1 MNLHNA
7 KKALLIGC
15 LTLLFSPA
23 HADTKAAIYI
33 TVNASDKMRLAAHE
47 VCRYFYLVTGTLP
60 EFRTGRP
67 GAELPDVVFI
77 LATSAGTF
85 SLFPPGVTVP
95 EAARPLG
102 KDRYWIKTDAYRN
115 KKIHL
120 IVGGD
125 ENGVLYGAYAFAEQ
139 LGVRFYLE
147 GDVVPD
153 RHTPAW
159 RVSVEEKTGAPL
171 FDVRGIQPFH
181 DFPEGPDWWTS
192 DDYKAVFSQLVRL
205 KMNFF
210 GLHTYPE
217 GGIGPEPLV
226 WIGTR
231 EELGSSGNV
240 KSSYPSR
247 HFTNVNGT
255 WGFKKRQTSAYSNR
269 MGDLFDEDIFGTSY
283 MKGID
288 GWPAGAGRENALFDT
303 VSGFFSGVFA
313 YAKDLGIRTCVG
325 TETPLVVPARVRERL
340 SARGIRA
347 EDSSATQLLYEGMFE
362 WVKKHYPVDY
372 YWFWTP
378 EDWTW
383 RENTP
388 EELRKTRVDLGSAM
402 RAARNVGAPFTL
414 ATCGWVLGPV
424 NDRSYFDRFLPKS
437 WPMSCINRYVGFEPI
452 EEGFARTEG
461 RPLWAIPWLE
471 DDPGLSLPQLWAG
484 RMRRD
489 AVDAAA
495 YGCTGL
501 IGIHWR
507 TRILGPN
514 VSALAS
520 AAWEQPWNPHRGVR
534 STPASASE
542 RKKTMNLDF
551 PVGDFY
557 RDWAQCTFGG
567 DSSDVIAAIFSKMD
581 GGPVFSPN
589 AGYRTW
595 LPRPADWMDGPG
607 GIKPDTLG
615 WERRRNDFLFV
626 DELEAL
632 RRTIVSDGARDR
644 FDYWLNVFRYL
655 RNVGRFSCT
664 GGELQRLSDAVEK
677 EPADRRATYWDR
689 FVSLRKQ
696 QIGEL
701 EEVFTVLLGTI
712 STKGDLGTV
721 ANWQQHIRDVSL
733 ERPAARIEN
742 LMGKRLPDECR
753 PADRLL
759 DVRRMIIPTVRN
771 TLRKGESL
779 NLEALFYGPSPE
791 RVSVKWRRLG
801 RGEFQKM
808 DFKHVA
814 RNVYSVSIPA
824 GRITGDFE
832 YSVEA
837 SGKAAGHHLFPPTA
851 PEMCQTVVVF

>member
-1 MNLHNA
+1 MNLHNL
-7 KKALLIGC
+7 KNALLVGC
-15 LTLLFSPA
+15 LALLFSPA
-23 HADTKAAIYI
+23 HAETKAAIYI
-33 TVNASDKMRLAAHE
+33 TVNPSAKTRLAAHE

-67 GAELPDVVFI
+67 GADMPDVSFI
-77 LATSAGTF
+77 VTTAAGSF
-85 SLFPPGVTVP
+85 SLFPPGLNVP
-95 EAARPLG
+95 ESARRLLKESYWVKTVAQGG
-102 KDRYWIKTDAYRN
+102 KT
-115 KKIHL
+115 IHL
-120 IVGGD
+120 IMGGN
-125 ENGVLYGAYAFAEQ
+125 ENGLLYGAFAFAEQ
-139 LGVRFYLE
+139 LGVRFYLD

-153 RHTPAW
+153 RHVPAS
-159 RVSVEEKTGAPL
+159 RISVGEKTGAPL
-171 FDVRGIQPFH
+171 FDIRGIQPFH
-181 DFPEGPDWWTS
+181 DFPEGPDWWTG
-192 DDYKAVFSQLVRL
+192 DDYKAVFSQVVRL

-217 GGIGPEPLV
+217 GGVGPEPLV
-226 WIGTR
+226 WIGR
-231 EELGSSGNV
+231 GEDLGAGGNV
-240 KSSYPSR
+240 KAAYPAR

-255 WGFKKRQTSAYSNR
+255 WGFRRRMTSAYSNR

-283 MKGID
+283 MRGID
-288 GWPAGAGRENALFDT
+288 GWPAGVERENALFDT
-303 VSGFFSGVFA
+303 VAGFYSDVFA
-313 YAKDLGIRTCVG
+313 YARDLGIKTCVG
-325 TETPLVVPARVRERL
+325 TETPLVIPARVNDRL
-340 SARGIRA
+340 VAKGMRPGDSA
-347 EDSSATQLLYEGMFE
+347 ATQFLYEGMFE

-388 EELRKTRVDLGSAM
+388 EELRQTRADLESAM

-514 VSALAS
+514 ISALAS
-520 AAWEQPWNPHRGVR
+520 AAWEQPWNTSLGVR

-557 RDWAQCTFGG
+557 RDWAKSNFGG
-567 DSSDVIAAIFSKMD
+567 DSSDAIAGIFMILD
-581 GGPVFSPN
+581 GGPAFAPKR
-589 AGYRTW
+589 GYRTW

-615 WERRRNDFLFV
+615 WGERRNDYLFV
-626 DELEAL
+626 DALERL
-632 RRTIVSDGARDR
+632 RRTIVTDGARDR

-655 RNVGRFSCT
+655 RAVGMFSCT
-664 GGELQRLSDAVEK
+664 GGEIQQLSDSVEK
-677 EPADRRATYWDR
+677 EPVERRAASWDR
-689 FVSLRKQ
+689 FVSLRQ
-696 QIGEL
+696 RQIGEL
-701 EEVFTVLLGTI
+701 EEIFRLLLVTV

-742 LMGKRLPDECR
+742 LMGKSLPDECR
-753 PADRLL
+753 PTDRLL

-771 TLRKGESL
+771 TLRRGESL
-779 NLEALFYGPSPE
+779 NLTALFYGPSPE
-791 RVSVKWRRLG
+791 KVSVRWRRLG
-801 RGEFQKM
+801 RSEFQKLE
-808 DFKHVA
+808 FKHVA

-824 GRITGDFE
+824 VKIPDDFE
-832 YSVEA
+832 YCVEA
-837 SGKAAGHHLFPPTA
+837 SGKAGGRHLFPPTA
-851 PEMCQTVVVF
+851 PVMYQTVVVF